1 MNAIWIITNSVAI
14 RLIAENVIPRIDIME
29 PCELTVLEARVFIT
43 FKPIEQQVLA
53 RPRVQVTA
61 RSSMLKQIMQMQQ

>member
-1 MNAIWIITNSVAI
+1 MNAIWIITNAVAI
-14 RLIAENVIPRIDIME
+14 RLIAENVIPRTDMK
-29 PCELTVLEARVFIT
+29 PCELTVSEARVFIT
-43 FKPIEQQVLA
+43 FKPIEQQVPA